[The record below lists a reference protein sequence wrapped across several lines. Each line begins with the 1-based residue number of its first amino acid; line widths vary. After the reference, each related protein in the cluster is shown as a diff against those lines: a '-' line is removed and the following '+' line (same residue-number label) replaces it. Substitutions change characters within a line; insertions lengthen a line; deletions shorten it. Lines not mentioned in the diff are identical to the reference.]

1 MNLSASASSAPR
13 CPSGAWPHTLPRAP
27 HRGRRRHRRPGRAYP
42 ASGGRGHDPPGCP
55 SCLATTLCVRAAAE
69 QSDPPDHPPPR
80 RPCRPH
86 QRSPHPMRSPPQ
98 QRPPSPIACAPA
110 PPPRAWPAPRLGPAS
125 PWRAPA
131 PAPLRSVQLR
141 RPWPRRRRRQAP
153 RSRHRSAPS
162 WRPPA
167 SLRYSRSGR
176 RRTYSSS
183 RCDSHTRA
191 SGRVETTRRRRASRT
206 WGVMDAGKWA
216 ETAAEC
222 RVASALRTA
231 RSGWHQTDTREECQ
245 SIGGDQP
252 SDQCAPIELR
262 VESVQRNVGPRRPQ
276 RLLVLLFARDTL
288 LSGLVVRA
296 AAALAP
302 RDPLLLLPLLAL
314 ELARLVPRLALA
326 RGRPRVRARPALWRR
341 APPSEL
347 IKSLAGWRAPPPPAP
362 RRRPAPSI
370 AAGRAVT
377 PRRAVPLR
385 RRAAP
390 SSSVASVAH
399 LLVALR

>member
-1 MNLSASASSAPR
+1 MRVGARAS
-13 CPSGAWPHTLPRAP
+13 
-27 HRGRRRHRRPGRAYP
+27 
-42 ASGGRGHDPPGCP
+42 
-55 SCLATTLCVRAAAE
+55 E
-69 QSDPPDHPPPR
+69 QR
-80 RPCRPH
+80 WG
-86 QRSPHPMRSPPQ
+86 Q
-98 QRPPSPIACAPA
+98 QR
-110 PPPRAWPAPRLGPAS
+110 
-125 PWRAPA
+125 
-131 PAPLRSVQLR
+131 
-141 RPWPRRRRRQAP
+141 
-153 RSRHRSAPS
+153 
-162 WRPPA
+162 
-167 SLRYSRSGR
+167 
-176 RRTYSSS
+176 T
-183 RCDSHTRA
+183 SHTRA

-276 RLLVLLFARDTL
+276 RFLVLLLARDAL
-288 LSGLVVRA
+288 LRRLVVRRA
-296 AAALAP
+296 ATFAP
-302 RDPLLLLPLLAL
+302 RDPLLLLALLAL
-314 ELARLVPRLALA
+314 QLARLVPRLALA

-370 AAGRAVT
+370 AVGRAASPARRAASAGRAVA

-385 RRAAP
+385 RRAPP
-390 SSSVASVAH
+390 SSSVAATVAH
-399 LLVALR
+399 LLVAERRGVRTTTGRAGVNSVGVTASGIFGNTVPVGFLDIPFRVVLAVA